1 MKGALNRD
9 FKKGEVV
16 YVVDYWGSDLGMQ
29 SFEAA
34 AEILSVNKSDET
46 FTAVLYGDTYQT
58 YSFND
63 YGRLIFD
70 SRTEAVAAAVQ
81 MPKPGDTVFHLIGER
96 VYTRVVRGIEGYYS
110 DGVYDLLVIPMHGRF
125 IPAKEIGHTLFKNRA
140 DAIAAKK

>member
-9 FKKGEVV
+9 FKKGEIV
-16 YVVDYWGSDLGMQ
+16 YVVDYWGAELGMQ

-58 YSFND
+58 YSFKD

-70 SRTEAVAAAVQ
+70 SRTEAVAAADQ
-81 MPKPGDTVFHLIGER
+81 MPKPGEIVYHIIGKR
-96 VYTRVVRGIEGYYS
+96 VYTRTVRGIEGYYS
-110 DGVYDLLVIPMHGRF
+110 NGVYDLVVIPMHGRF

-140 DAIAAKK
+140 DAIAAKG

>member
-16 YVVDYWGSDLGMQ
+16 YVVDYWGAELGMQ

-70 SRTEAVAAAVQ
+70 SPTEAVAAADQ

-96 VYTRVVRGIEGYYS
+96 VYTRTVRGIEGYYS
-110 DGVYDLLVIPMHGRF
+110 NGVYDLLVIPMHGRF

>member
-9 FKKGEVV
+9 FKKGEIV
-16 YVVDYWGSDLGMQ
+16 YVVDYWGAELGMQ

-58 YSFND
+58 YSFKD

-70 SRTEAVAAAVQ
+70 SRTEAVAAADQ
-81 MPKPGDTVFHLIGER
+81 MPKPGEIVYHIIGKR
-96 VYTRVVRGIEGYYS
+96 VYTRTVRGIEGYYS
-110 DGVYDLLVIPMHGRF
+110 NGVYDLLVIPMHGRF

-140 DAIAAKK
+140 DAIAAKG